1 MGQINGSYE
10 KTRMCECVCACVCAC
25 AYVYVC
31 VCVCHLFT
39 KRTRN
44 GVNRI
49 CEKIEN
55 TLHHPA
61 CVRLSGMHLHVC
73 VMQVLVAIVC
83 CVVTAVSYYVLQL
96 CVEVPCCI
104 VCCSVL
110 RCGVSALHQAARV
123 GPFRMYLHVCVLQLC
138 VAVVCCSCVLQC
150 VLHC

>member
-1 MGQINGSYE
+1 MHV
-10 KTRMCECVCACVCAC
+10 CVRVC
-25 AYVYVC
+25 VC
-31 VCVCHLFT
+31 VCVCHLVT

-44 GVNRI
+44 GINRI

-61 CVRLSGMHLHVC
+61 RVRLSGMHLHVC

-83 CVVTAVSYYVLQL
+83 CVVASVSYCVLLL

-123 GPFRMYLHVCVLQLC
+123 GPLQMYLHVCVLQLC
-138 VAVVCCSCVLQC
+138 VCVLRLCTAVCIVSAMHQQTPVRLSWMYLQVC
-150 VLHC
+150 VL